1 MPDSTF
7 TFLSSSDGLS
17 ITAYRWETEAPRAVV
32 VISHGAAE
40 HALRYER
47 FARVLNGAGY
57 AVWAADHRAHGKSPG
72 PEGLGDFGTGGW
84 DALVADIHQLI
95 GLAKDAHPG
104 LPVVLFGHSMGAA
117 AAQQFA
123 PQWSGDIDAL
133 VLSGSTARDVPKPGE
148 QPPPFAPNAPFEPA
162 RTQYDWLSRDEAEVD
177 KYVADPL
184 CGFEM
189 VRLRGNR
196 ADPFRLA
203 DPEVLEQ
210 IRPDLPVLFLA
221 GDADPINR
229 NLEGLHLLE
238 QRWKDAGVQRIDKLY
253 YEGGRHEMLNETN
266 RDQVMADVVAWLGGI
281 VG

>member
-1 MPDSTF
+1 MPDQTFSFASST
-7 TFLSSSDGLS
+7 DGLT
-17 ITAYRWETEAPRAVV
+17 ITAYRWEAPNAKAVV

-47 FARVLNGAGY
+47 FARVLNNAGY
-57 AVWAADHRAHGKSPG
+57 AVWAPDHRAHGKSPG
-72 PEGLGDFGTGGW
+72 PEGLGDFGAGGW
-84 DALVADIHQLI
+84 DGLVADIHQVVA
-95 GLAKDAHPG
+95 LAKAAHPG
-104 LPVVLFGHSMGAA
+104 LPVILFGHSMGAA
-117 AAQQFA
+117 AAQQYA
-123 PQWSGDIDAL
+123 PEGSRDIAAL
-133 VLSGSTARDVPKPGE
+133 ILSGSTARDVPRPGE

-203 DPEVLEQ
+203 DPEVLRQ
-210 IRPDLPVLFLA
+210 IRGDLPVLFVA

-229 NLEGLHLLE
+229 NLEGLNLLE
-238 QRWKDAGVQRIDKLY
+238 ERWRAAGVERIDKLY

-266 RDQVMADVVAWLGGI
+266 RDEVMADIVAWLKG
-281 VG
+281 VLA